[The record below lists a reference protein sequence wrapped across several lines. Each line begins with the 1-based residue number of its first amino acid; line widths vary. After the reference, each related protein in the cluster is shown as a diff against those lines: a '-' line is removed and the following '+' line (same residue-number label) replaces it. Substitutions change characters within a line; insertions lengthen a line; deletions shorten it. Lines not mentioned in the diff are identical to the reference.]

1 MDATGPQDRER
12 RSHVKRT
19 RCVIGGAVVGSNIC
33 SISRAELGEL
43 DELDEFEAV
52 VGKVAAAEVDVDVVR
67 LRVAIERL
75 EHVFLERVRAAELRG
90 DWQAAGFLSSAA
102 WLREQCRMTHAAAAG
117 AIELARRLE
126 HLPATSEA
134 FGSGA
139 ISRAHAQ
146 VIARAATPKRAAA
159 IEGVERSLVLAA
171 EHTSPKQLR
180 DVVQQV
186 TDAIDGDGGAAAANA
201 RHERRRLH
209 VSPTLDGMVA
219 IDGLLDAEGG
229 EIVLGALEGAMECA
243 RAAGDLR
250 SRPQQRADA
259 LVELCGAGARNH
271 AAGPGR
277 RHRPHITVVVD
288 AELLGEQATTAV
300 APRRR
305 ADTEHV
311 GRLPIATIERLLC
324 DAGISRVI
332 TRGPSVPIDVG
343 RTTRTIPG
351 ALWTALVVRDGGCVV
366 AGCDRSPGWC
376 EVHHKIP
383 WSRGG
388 PTDLA
393 NCELRCWRH
402 HRAVHEGGH
411 DPPRR
416 DLDPYAASRSAPR
429 RAR

>member
-1 MDATGPQDRER
+1 MFDQAR
-12 RSHVKRT
+12 V
-19 RCVIGGAVVGSNIC
+19 
-33 SISRAELGEL
+33 L
-43 DELDEFEAV
+43 DQLEAV
-52 VGKVAAAEVDVDVVR
+52 VGKVAATEADVDVVR

-75 EHVFLERVRAAELRG
+75 EHVFLERVRASELRG
-90 DWQAAGFLSSAA
+90 DWQAEGFLGSAA
-102 WLREQCRMTHAAAAG
+102 WLRERCRMTHAAAAG

-126 HLPATSEA
+126 HLPVTSEA

-139 ISRAHAQ
+139 ISRAHAH
-146 VIARAATPKRAAA
+146 VIARAATPERAAA

-186 TDAIDGDGGAAAANA
+186 TDAIDGDGGATAANA

-219 IDGLLDAEGG
+219 IEGLLDAEGG
-229 EIVLGALEGAMECA
+229 EILLGALEGAVQRM
-243 RAAGDLR
+243 RTAADVR
-250 SRPQQRADA
+250 TRPQLRADA
-259 LVELCGAGARNH
+259 LVELCRAGARNH
-271 AAGPGR
+271 ATGPGR
-277 RHRPHITVVVD
+277 RHRPHVTVVVD
-288 AELLGEQATTAV
+288 HELLDGRATPTTG
-300 APRRR
+300 PQR
-305 ADTEHV
+305 ADAEHV

-324 DAGISRVI
+324 DARISRVI

-343 RTTRTIPG
+343 RTTRTVPG

-416 DLDPYAASRSAPR
+416 DFDPHAAPRSAPR